1 MNLKKFHKCVNS
13 IISHDNISYE
23 YLLATNEHIEDVI
36 DELYSLFQKNN
47 VADDDVLIL
56 LNKLISM
63 SISSETSIIDLM
75 SKDKIL
81 TDNSNTITTYFD
93 EVGKI
98 YNNLD
103 LSNDIE
109 YSHDNRDIL
118 IKSNL
123 KTVIYIAKM
132 YRNKGV
138 DFEDLISAGN
148 LGLCIAFDKFKPNDI
163 KIRKQLIDILDNMTD
178 FTCVNDK
185 QYYQSEYISENFSK
199 IIRYGKL
206 NTLLND
212 FISARSSYEYNE
224 ILNFIN
230 NQVCGARFNS
240 VATMWI
246 RAMILSE
253 IKNSTLIRR
262 PDSVRLKSKQNDG
275 VYNPDTYISL
285 SRTIS
290 DDGNATL
297 EALLETPDTEYDAI
311 DYVDRR
317 IVIRDLLDKL
327 MTGVSTRDR
336 RIFLKKFGVGLP
348 RPLQPKE
355 IAQQEDLS
363 IARVSQIFQQ
373 VMTAMRENAR
383 NMGIDEETLINVL
396 GE

>member
-36 DELYSLFQKNN
+36 DELYGLFQKNN

-81 TDNSNTITTYFD
+81 NDNNNTITTYFD

-138 DFEDLISAGN
+138 EFEDLISAGN

-163 KIRKQLIDILDNMTD
+163 KIRKQLIEALDNMTD
-178 FTCVNDK
+178 FTCVDDK
-185 QYYQSEYISENFSK
+185 QYYQSEYIAEHFSK
-199 IIRYGKL
+199 IIKYGKL

-212 FISARSSYEYNE
+212 FISARASYEYNE

-317 IVIRDLLDKL
+317 IVIRDILDKL

-373 VMTAMRENAR
+373 VMTTMRENAR
-383 NMGIDEETLINVL
+383 NMGIDENTLMNVL

>member
-36 DELYSLFQKNN
+36 DELYNLFQKNN

-56 LNKLISM
+56 LNKLISL

-163 KIRKQLIDILDNMTD
+163 KIRKQLIDTLDNMTD

-185 QYYQSEYISENFSK
+185 QYYQSEYISEPVSK
-199 IIRYGKL
+199 LIRYGKL
-206 NTLLND
+206 NALLND
-212 FISARSSYEYNE
+212 FINARPSYEYNE
-224 ILNFIN
+224 IINFIN

-383 NMGIDEETLINVL
+383 NMNIDENALINIL

>member
-163 KIRKQLIDILDNMTD
+163 KIRKQLIDTLDNMTD

-185 QYYQSEYISENFSK
+185 QYYQSEYISEHFSK

-206 NTLLND
+206 NALLND

-224 ILNFIN
+224 IINFIN

-262 PDSVRLKSKQNDG
+262 PDSVRLKSKQTDG

-317 IVIRDLLDKL
+317 LIIRDLLDKL

-383 NMGIDEETLINVL
+383 NMGIDEETLVNVL

>member
-75 SKDKIL
+75 SKGKIL
-81 TDNSNTITTYFD
+81 NDNSNTITTYFD

-138 DFEDLISAGN
+138 EFEDLISAGN

-163 KIRKQLIDILDNMTD
+163 KIRKQLIDTLDNMTD
-178 FTCVNDK
+178 FTCIDDK
-185 QYYQSEYISENFSK
+185 QYYQSEYISEHFSK

-212 FISARSSYEYNE
+212 FINARSSYEYNE

-290 DDGNATL
+290 DNGSATL

-311 DYVDRR
+311 DYVDKRV
-317 IVIRDLLDKL
+317 VIRDILDKL

-373 VMTAMRENAR
+373 VMTTMRENAR
-383 NMGIDEETLINVL
+383 NMGINENTLINIL

>member
-1 MNLKKFHKCVNS
+1 
-13 IISHDNISYE
+13 
-23 YLLATNEHIEDVI
+23 LATNEHIEDVI
-36 DELYSLFQKNN
+36 DELYGLFQKNN

-163 KIRKQLIDILDNMTD
+163 KIRKQLIDTLDNMTD

-185 QYYQSEYISENFSK
+185 QYYQSEYISEQFSK

-206 NTLLND
+206 NALLND

-224 ILNFIN
+224 IINFIN

-373 VMTAMRENAR
+373 VMTTMRENAR
-383 NMGIDEETLINVL
+383 NMDIDENALINIL

>member
-383 NMGIDEETLINVL
+383 NMGIDEETLVNIL

>member
-36 DELYSLFQKNN
+36 DELYGLFQKNN

-63 SISSETSIIDLM
+63 AISSETSIIDLM

-163 KIRKQLIDILDNMTD
+163 KIRKQLIDTLDNMTD

-185 QYYQSEYISENFSK
+185 QYYQSEYISEQFSK

-206 NTLLND
+206 NGMLTD
-212 FISARSSYEYNE
+212 FVNARPSYEYNE
-224 ILNFIN
+224 IINFIN

-383 NMGIDEETLINVL
+383 NMDIDENALINIL